1 MNVVEG
7 IKGIFRRQCLKKYSS
22 TVPTGIVPVSGL
34 RSAVAFID
42 VEDTSFDECKGLLVN
57 FFREHEIKGEIF
69 FFDFRRLSE
78 GERLITSIQT
88 TILRKDLN
96 WFGRPSKE
104 KFGLMLKGEPDLF
117 ISLIKKE
124 EFPIEFM
131 AKCSRARFKI
141 GRRQLPGNTF
151 DLVVSDSKEKPVS
164 QADLF
169 RQILVYLDRIKA

>member
-1 MNVVEG
+1 MSVVEG
-7 IKGIFRRQCLKKYSS
+7 IKGIFRRSCLKKYASD
-22 TVPTGIVPVSGL
+22 VPTGIIPVSRL
-34 RSAVAFID
+34 HSAVAFID
-42 VEDTSFDECKGLLVN
+42 VEDTSFDESKGLLVN
-57 FFREHEIKGEIF
+57 FFRENGIKGEIF
-69 FFDFRRLSE
+69 FFVFRHLSE

-88 TILRKDLN
+88 TILRKDIN

-104 KFGLMLKGEPDLF
+104 KISLMLKGEPDLF
-117 ISLIKKE
+117 ISLIGKE

-151 DLVVSDSKEKPVS
+151 DLVVSDSKERPCS

-169 RQILVYLDRIKA
+169 RQMLVYLGKITG

>member
-1 MNVVEG
+1 MNVIEG
-7 IKGIFRRQCLKKYSS
+7 FKGIFRRHCLKKYASD
-22 TVPTGIVPVSGL
+22 VPTCIVPVSKL
-34 RSAVAFID
+34 HSAVAFID

-57 FFREHEIKGEIF
+57 FFRENNIKGEIF
-69 FFDFRRLSE
+69 FFDFRHLSE
-78 GERLITSIQT
+78 GERLITSITT

-104 KFGLMLKGEPDLF
+104 KVDLMLKDEPDLF
-117 ISLIKKE
+117 ISLIRKE

-141 GRRQLPGNTF
+141 GRRQLPGNTY
-151 DLVVSDSKEKPVS
+151 DLVVSDSRERPCS

-169 RQILVYLDRIKA
+169 RQILVYLAKIKE